1 MIDLDMLSGMMDDVS
16 GFGKRMGLT
25 GSRLSGGLGMAASTI
40 SAISAL
46 RAGQAKARAARIQAI
61 DEWNQA
67 EIVKVDTEG
76 QQLGLKQQLLGQL
89 SQRDS
94 AYAASGV
101 DVGSGVAADTRRSMT
116 ENEVASGNVAQLAG
130 SIKSRRHIINSFAA
144 IQKSREEQA
153 AGELGAAGFA
163 LKGISSLLGIG

>member
-16 GFGKRMGLT
+16 GFGKRMGLS
-25 GSRLSGGLGMAASTI
+25 GSRISGGLGMAASTI
-40 SAISAL
+40 SAISAIA
-46 RAGQAKARAARIQAI
+46 AGRAKAQAARVQAI

-67 EIVKVDTEG
+67 EIVKVDTEQ

-89 SQRDS
+89 AQRDS

-101 DVGSGVAADTRRSMT
+101 DIGSGVAADTRRSMT
-116 ENEVASGNVAQLAG
+116 QSEVASGNVAQLAG
-130 SIKSRRHIINSFAA
+130 SMRSRRHIINSFAA

-153 AGELGAAGFA
+153 AGTLGAIGYAF
-163 LKGISSLLGIG
+163 KGISSLMGIG